1 MEFQNQQPLNNTPQN
16 NMAITKL
23 LMSKV
28 YAGEYKEVHTRTME
42 LDASFGA
49 VNHLAYALEQKGNN
63 RLTVEDLSYS
73 TDIIT
78 YSDRPSAA
86 PIDVNG
92 GWGNNRY
99 AFMLEVT
106 IYETQTSVSRI
117 YISGY
122 TDRDDI
128 FSLSGKINPEAYMI
142 FNDVLVTKTVVD
154 LTTAREVTRITTA
167 AEILPTP
174 EAMVTNRDVTLTPS
188 DVYRAQQSRM
198 YMDESNDNIYGEPR
212 AVMTDLRI
220 KNNGGKISKK
230 QNASL
235 DNHLVSV
242 ANEFMKE
249 KAKDQFRTDEDVIAD
264 LTWSSREPDIRSVV
278 ALFRILEQYDIK
290 ATNTV
295 RIGDLLEI
303 CPMYFASP
311 QSDYIVL
318 DKPFGAPDIQVQ
330 KLAMEDRSFNPL
342 TTADSISTA
351 ATNVETKLAFML
363 LQEVMAIMSI
373 YKVTTVAVSMT
384 NLSTDRSGRPIVAIP
399 RFDSFVRSAEL
410 STNLYEQ
417 FRDAL
422 YGIFNKISS
431 RNTLSLEAHV
441 FIGFNTEKAEIS
453 VDGGHKVVLSLPR
466 FMSSHFSNVVGSR
479 HDLNVLADGYNS
491 LFKEIGSVV
500 NPVNTSGVNIPQQP
514 RYQY

>member
-154 LTTAREVTRITTA
+154 L
-167 AEILPTP
+167 
-174 EAMVTNRDVTLTPS
+174 
-188 DVYRAQQSRM
+188 
-198 YMDESNDNIYGEPR
+198 
-212 AVMTDLRI
+212 
-220 KNNGGKISKK
+220 
-230 QNASL
+230 
-235 DNHLVSV
+235 
-242 ANEFMKE
+242 
-249 KAKDQFRTDEDVIAD
+249 
-264 LTWSSREPDIRSVV
+264 
-278 ALFRILEQYDIK
+278 
-290 ATNTV
+290 
-295 RIGDLLEI
+295 
-303 CPMYFASP
+303 
-311 QSDYIVL
+311 
-318 DKPFGAPDIQVQ
+318 
-330 KLAMEDRSFNPL
+330 
-342 TTADSISTA
+342 
-351 ATNVETKLAFML
+351 
-363 LQEVMAIMSI
+363 
-373 YKVTTVAVSMT
+373 
-384 NLSTDRSGRPIVAIP
+384 
-399 RFDSFVRSAEL
+399 
-410 STNLYEQ
+410 
-417 FRDAL
+417 
-422 YGIFNKISS
+422 
-431 RNTLSLEAHV
+431 
-441 FIGFNTEKAEIS
+441 
-453 VDGGHKVVLSLPR
+453 
-466 FMSSHFSNVVGSR
+466 
-479 HDLNVLADGYNS
+479 
-491 LFKEIGSVV
+491 
-500 NPVNTSGVNIPQQP
+500 
-514 RYQY
+514 

>member
-1 MEFQNQQPLNNTPQN
+1 
-16 NMAITKL
+16 
-23 LMSKV
+23 
-28 YAGEYKEVHTRTME
+28 
-42 LDASFGA
+42 
-49 VNHLAYALEQKGNN
+49 
-63 RLTVEDLSYS
+63 
-73 TDIIT
+73 
-78 YSDRPSAA
+78 
-86 PIDVNG
+86 
-92 GWGNNRY
+92 
-99 AFMLEVT
+99 
-106 IYETQTSVSRI
+106 
-117 YISGY
+117 
-122 TDRDDI
+122 
-128 FSLSGKINPEAYMI
+128 
-142 FNDVLVTKTVVD
+142 
-154 LTTAREVTRITTA
+154 
-167 AEILPTP
+167 
-174 EAMVTNRDVTLTPS
+174 
-188 DVYRAQQSRM
+188 
-198 YMDESNDNIYGEPR
+198 MDGEPR
-212 AVMTDLRI
+212 AIMTDLRI

-384 NLSTDRSGRPIVAIP
+384 NLSTDRSGRPIIAIP
-399 RFDSFVRSAEL
+399 RFDSFVRSADL

-500 NPVNTSGVNIPQQP
+500 NPVNTSGVNVVQQP